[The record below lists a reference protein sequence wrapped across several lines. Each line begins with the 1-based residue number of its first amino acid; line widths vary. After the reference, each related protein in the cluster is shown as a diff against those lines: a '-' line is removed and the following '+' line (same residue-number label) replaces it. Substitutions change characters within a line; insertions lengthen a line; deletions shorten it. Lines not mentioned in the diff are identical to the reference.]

1 MIGAVD
7 IGGTKLALG
16 IVDDHGRV
24 IEKAEVPTNAARGFD
39 HAMREISTLLHQC
52 AQRTGSSLRGIG
64 IGCTGQVDAPTGAL
78 GEVHNLPGWKG
89 SNPVAFLCQEFGVP
103 VAMENDADAAA
114 LGELYWGSGKSHTP
128 MIYVTVGTGI
138 GVSVILDGK
147 IYRGAGQCH
156 PEIGHQVIDPAGPL
170 CTCGVRGCWES
181 LASGPAIAAWI
192 EKNAPE
198 SYPHKACRHG
208 KFTRWAEAGDEW
220 AKRAVGQ
227 RGLLSGLGIGQSG
240 QHICSASHRARR
252 QRDEKRAAVSGSHSA
267 VIREN
272 CKLVPHEHIE
282 ITLASLGPDVA
293 LIGAAQ
299 VWHHRFERC
308 GGRIE

>member
-16 IVDDHGRV
+16 VVDDQGRV
-24 IEKAEVPTNAARGFD
+24 LEKVEVPTDVARGFD
-39 HAMREISTLLHQC
+39 HAMREISALLDAC
-52 AQRTGSSLRGIG
+52 AQHAAVKLSGIG
-64 IGCTGQVDAPTGAL
+64 IGCTGQVDAVTGLL

-89 SNPVAFLCQEFGVP
+89 GNPVLSLSGAFGVP
-103 VAMENDADAAA
+103 VALENDADAAA
-114 LGELYWGSGKSHTP
+114 LGELYWGSGKSRSP

-138 GVSVILDGK
+138 GVSVILGGK

-181 LASGPAIAAWI
+181 LASGPAMLTWI
-192 EKNAPE
+192 GKNAPK
-198 SYPHKACRHG
+198 SYPRESITAKEVCSRA
-208 KFTRWAEAGDEW
+208 KAGDEW
-220 AKRAVGQ
+220 ARRAVDYVGYY
-227 RGLLSGLGIGQSG
+227 LGLGLANLVNIFAPQSIVLG
-240 QHICSASHRARR
+240 GSVMKSAPLFLPRI
-252 QRDEKRAAVSGSHSA
+252 QEI
-267 VIREN
+267 IREN
-272 CKLVPHEHIE
+272 CKLVPHERSE
-282 ITLASLGPDVA
+282 IALASLGPDGG